1 MSGAR
6 QLVGF
11 RYQGRALTA
20 PRGATI
26 AAALLA
32 NGIASWRL
40 TRGNGRPRGLFC
52 GIGHCYDCLV
62 DVGESRAVRA
72 CQVPVSEGDEI
83 RQSRSVGGPAADRP
97 ARGAAGQAGSADPA
111 AQAAGAVACPP

>member
-1 MSGAR
+1 MSGPD
-6 QLVGF
+6 QPVGF

-32 NGIASWRL
+32 NGVTSWRL
-40 TRGNGRPRGLFC
+40 TRGEGRPRGLFC

-62 DVGESRAVRA
+62 DVGNTQAVRA
-72 CQVPVSEGDEI
+72 CQVPVSEGDEV
-83 RQSRSVGGPAADRP
+83 RLSRSVGG
-97 ARGAAGQAGSADPA
+97 GS
-111 AQAAGAVACPP
+111 V